1 MKGKSYYPLNFLD
14 VTSPGSCYSQGRCNN
29 NGCLTVLQIM
39 GIYALKD
46 RVILS
51 ALAPASCVK
60 VAPGTS
66 AQLPSRG
73 WSWGMDS
80 CYYAKTEIDQI
91 L

>member
-1 MKGKSYYPLNFLD
+1 MSLHLGLATVRGG
-14 VTSPGSCYSQGRCNN
+14 VTIMAVLLFICISGIRSSSQS
-29 NGCLTVLQIM
+29 IDPH
-39 GIYALKD
+39 YLKD

-51 ALAPASCVK
+51 TLAPASCVK

-73 WSWGMDS
+73 WSWGMGS
-80 CYYAKTEIDQI
+80 CYSAKTEINQI